1 MKHGPSVTLFRLILS
16 ASCLLAALFL
26 TSCAKKPFPLDEAL
40 TRVRPPEIAGVVPAS
55 DLVGVSVTVYWN
67 PSDDDRY
74 ANRTIVIR
82 PMPKI
87 AERTQYYLRD
97 PLDRPA
103 DDRVKYEIYRAEVEP
118 GEDVYSLRFER
129 FKWIGEKREGQ
140 TSFEDTTTVPR
151 LIWWQAQRREVKK
164 VEREAEPTR
173 VDPNDPNSA
182 EKYENM
188 PKTENLLKYERFEGY
203 EQEATVD
210 RVDSCVLQKF
220 ERARIIPIVKRPE
233 RGPKLATQ
241 QAPPPNATPTGGDSG
256 SEMITPPPV
265 AVPARAFT
273 PNGDPDVATLKA
285 LMEAELDGWA
295 LQDEIVLKDE
305 FYAFQKDDDAKRV
318 KIKRGPD
325 GQPNEATEAEV
336 ADAKAKGWQE
346 ITLQDENYI
355 LKKPLA
361 REPEI
366 HKGKMYT
373 YMVRFVYKNGDK
385 CLYAD
390 SKPSLPT
397 TTTTGIFGFDKLIN
411 LIMVISFMLVAGRF
425 IIAAQRGKEM
435 YIRPI
440 AGIAAVE
447 EAVGRATEMGRPAL
461 FCPGLGGVGG
471 PATLASLAIL
481 SKIAEKTAEYQTE
494 LMMPNCDIY
503 VLQIGMET
511 IKEAYLKAG
520 RPDAFSPDM
529 AFFVSD
535 RQFSYAAGVSGII
548 ARRRPAAIFLLGSFF
563 AEALLLAEAG
573 ANIGAIQIGGT
584 DQDAQLP
591 FFVTACDYTL
601 IGEELYAAGAYL
613 SRDPKL
619 LGTLKAQDGFK
630 AVVMALI
637 IILVP
642 LVVILTLTGNLKWME
657 FFKFFFDVKF
667 LLM

>member
-40 TRVRPPEIAGVVPAS
+40 TQVRPPEIAGVVPAS
-55 DLVGVSVTVYWN
+55 DLQGVSVTVYWN
-67 PSDDDRY
+67 PSPDDRY

-118 GEDVYSLRFER
+118 GEDVYSLPFER

-164 VEREAEPTR
+164 VEREAKPTR

-220 ERARIIPIVKRPE
+220 DRARIIPIVKRE
-233 RGPKLATQ
+233 DDT
-241 QAPPPNATPTGGDSG
+241 
-256 SEMITPPPV
+256 
-265 AVPARAFT
+265 
-273 PNGDPDVATLKA
+273 PDVATQKA

-325 GQPNEATEAEV
+325 GQPNDVTKAEV
-336 ADAKAKGWQE
+336 ADAKARGWQE
-346 ITLQDENYI
+346 ITLRDENYI
-355 LKKPLA
+355 FKKPLA

-385 CLYAD
+385 YLYAD

-411 LIMVISFMLVAGRF
+411 LIMVIAFMLVAGRF

-520 RPDAFSPDM
+520 RPDAFSSDM